1 MYALIAS
8 DWGSWLLYG
17 RLQGV
22 LVGRY
27 SLPDLL
33 AIAQQRRGQI
43 FLLWLKA

>member
-1 MYALIAS
+1 MYAIIAS
-8 DWGSWLLYG
+8 NWGAWMVYG

-27 SLPDLL
+27 SLPELL
-33 AIAQQRRGQI
+33 AIAHERHGQI